1 MHYVG
6 GGLLIL
12 CLLMILG
19 LLFRIWQEGRRE
31 RLKPRQIP
39 GDQLPEELRTAAL
52 RPLSRLNDY
61 YARQD
66 PDQADACLDETMLP
80 EEMLI
85 LGTCPGEIFGGR
97 KWSKHLLQS
106 DWKYWGKLKLQVE
119 STALSRVGTAMYF
132 VLPAQVRLNYI
143 FFRIPIRITGVLEER
158 DGRWY
163 ISKMQFINNLNTAYL
178 LVAWVPALGL
188 VASLALLALG
198 ALL

>member
-39 GDQLPEELRTAAL
+39 GDQLPEEL
-52 RPLSRLNDY
+52 
-61 YARQD
+61 
-66 PDQADACLDETMLP
+66 
-80 EEMLI
+80 LI

-119 STALSRVGTAMYF
+119 NTALSRVGTAMYF

-143 FFRIPIRITGVLEER
+143 FFRIPIRITGVMEER
-158 DGRWY
+158 EGRWY

-178 LVAWVPALGL
+178 LVSWVPALGL